1 MRYDKQLIKKDGRKL
16 TRSGPRD
23 MQSRFSSQGMV
34 DFLTD
39 QVASLKAEILDLK
52 KAGATTTTPTGYMSP
67 EQVDEEIRKAVDS
80 AVSDVLKSKDGN
92 VIAEERL
99 KSDKLRTKA
108 EKLAHTNKLLT
119 NENMTLKERLVDL
132 GDQVTELSEYK
143 QKALDLEKEVAH
155 QKELVEVLKT
165 KPAIITT
172 DVAESVAPD
181 RPQMEQVFVDPL
193 DGDAEKGLK
202 PTISVDTIL
211 KEETVDDKVDRLR
224 DLVGKL
230 PG

>member
-1 MRYDKQLIKKDGRKL
+1 
-16 TRSGPRD
+16 
-23 MQSRFSSQGMV
+23 MV